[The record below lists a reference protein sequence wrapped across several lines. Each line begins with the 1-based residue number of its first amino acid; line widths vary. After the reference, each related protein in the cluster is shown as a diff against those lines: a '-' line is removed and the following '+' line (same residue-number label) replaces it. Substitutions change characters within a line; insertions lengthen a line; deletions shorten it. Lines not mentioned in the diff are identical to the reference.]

1 MTDKGTLPLECLAT
15 PLTWNFHQILIV
27 CSTTGGSPQSSD
39 PLEVETE
46 LAEAEPEPTEEGKSK
61 PSHVLSSLAASFRKQ
76 LASN

>member
-1 MTDKGTLPLECLAT
+1 M
-15 PLTWNFHQILIV
+15 
-27 CSTTGGSPQSSD
+27 CSTTGYFIQSSD

-61 PSHVLSSLAASFRKQ
+61 PSHALSSLATSFRKQ

>member
-1 MTDKGTLPLECLAT
+1 MDP
-15 PLTWNFHQILIV
+15 
-27 CSTTGGSPQSSD
+27 PQSSD

-61 PSHVLSSLAASFRKQ
+61 PSHALSSLAASFRKQ

>member
-15 PLTWNFHQILIV
+15 PLRLNFHQILIV
-27 CSTTGGSPQSSD
+27 CSTPGGSAQSSD

-46 LAEAEPEPTEEGKSK
+46 LAEAEPEPTEEGKSN
-61 PSHVLSSLAASFRKQ
+61 PSHALSSLAASFRKQ